1 MNAHPVVYVV
11 DDDTGIRCAL
21 LRLLQAEAMT
31 VQAFGTA
38 EEFLQAHDPLAP
50 GCVVLDVCLPCLGG
64 LALQQA
70 LLETE
75 CERFIVFMAGCGD
88 VAVTAC
94 VQAMKAGAVD
104 FLVKPFHDSDILA
117 AVHNAIARDE
127 HARKVRLELASIRAR
142 LATLTSREH
151 QVLQQVVVG
160 RLNKQIA
167 AALGI
172 AEKTIKV
179 HRARVMEKMGV
190 DTLAELVRR
199 SVEIEVGALIEDG
212 SDHQNAAWAKPQLE
226 PRVPL
231 SGAGPA
237 PWERLRPASA

>member
-1 MNAHPVVYVV
+1 MNADPVVYVV
-11 DDDTGIRCAL
+11 DDDPGSRCAL
-21 LRLLQAEAMT
+21 RHLLQAEAMS
-31 VQAFGTA
+31 VQAFSTG
-38 EEFLQAHDPLAP
+38 EEFLLAHDPLAP
-50 GCVVLDVCLPCLGG
+50 GCVVLDVCLPYLDG

-70 LLETE
+70 LLATA
-75 CERFIVFMAGCGD
+75 CERFVVFMAGRGD
-88 VAVTAC
+88 IGAC

-104 FLVKPFHDSDILA
+104 FLVKPFPDRDILA

-190 DTLAELVRR
+190 DSLAELVRK

-212 SDHQNAAWAKPQLE
+212 PDHQSASTLIDAG
-226 PRVPL
+226 RV
-231 SGAGPA
+231 A
-237 PWERLRPASA
+237 WERPRSVSA